1 VDEYDKP
8 LLQVIGN
15 ESLQDAYR
23 NTLKAF
29 YGALKSC
36 DRYIRFAFLTGVTKF
51 GKVSVFSDL
60 NNLQDISFDRRY
72 TRLCGISEEELHR
85 DFDGAVDLLARETG
99 APVSVISQ
107 GMGHTSERTT
117 RICLSDLDNSV
128 LDEACQRVVEAVFQK
143 NEGGGK
149 KSPKY
154 LFLSKKNDKFALVF
168 GL

>member
-1 VDEYDKP
+1 MDEYDKP

-143 NEGGGK
+143 K
-149 KSPKY
+149 
-154 LFLSKKNDKFALVF
+154 
-168 GL
+168 